1 MKDTDVARDDD
12 AVVAY
17 CAAAMAEDCAN
28 FQLLHDHRIEFRAL
42 QN

>member
-28 FQLLHDHRIEFRAL
+28 VQLLYDHKIEFRAP